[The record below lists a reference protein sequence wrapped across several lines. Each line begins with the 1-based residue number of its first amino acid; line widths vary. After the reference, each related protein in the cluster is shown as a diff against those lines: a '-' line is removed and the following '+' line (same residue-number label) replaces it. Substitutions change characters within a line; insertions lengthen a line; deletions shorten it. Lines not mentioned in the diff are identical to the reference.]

1 MVGLTNKQK
10 DELNAAVLE
19 YLVKQNYKAT
29 AEKFSSEASLKMP
42 DETAK
47 QSTLKNDILE
57 KKWTSVVR
65 LKK

>member
-29 AEKFSSEASLKMP
+29 AEKFS
-42 DETAK
+42 
-47 QSTLKNDILE
+47 
-57 KKWTSVVR
+57 
-65 LKK
+65 